1 MTTREIKQAIKDGRV
16 VAIKDDPRSRICCD
30 FFGQLVVVSLNVG
43 EPTRLATLSDK
54 RQAIIQD
61 K

>member
-1 MTTREIKQAIKDGRV
+1 MTKKEIKRAIKDGKV
-16 VAIKDDPRSRICCD
+16 VTIKGDPRSRICCD

-54 RQAIIQD
+54 RKAIIQQH
-61 K
+61 

>member
-1 MTTREIKQAIKDGRV
+1 MTTKEIKKAIKDGRV
-16 VAIKDDPRSRICCD
+16 VAIKDDLRSRICCD

-54 RQAIIQD
+54 RKAIIQQH
-61 K
+61 